1 MKACKHVNE
10 RLVRILVD
18 KGVDVNKADRYGNTP
33 LILASYYNNEN
44 IVNYLIEK
52 GADVQRGAD
61 VNKENKYGLT
71 PLINYDAIGNEAICT
86 MLIAQVLIYIKI
98 INMAKQH

>member
-1 MKACKHVNE
+1 VE
-10 RLVRILVD
+10 RLI
-18 KGVDVNKADRYGNTP
+18 
-33 LILASYYNNEN
+33 
-44 IVNYLIEK
+44 
-52 GADVQRGAD
+52 QRGAD